1 MEWISVKDRMPKIGE
16 RVLVY
21 DTFWRDVYIL
31 CLMQNVN
38 DGNIRWYNRDTGWY
52 VGDDVTHWMPLPEP
66 PKEE

>member
-66 PKEE
+66 PKE